1 MLLPEIDW
9 NRKFYFFYQLF
20 VSPAKNGHI
29 CEVECVDSFGPG
41 TVVVVVVPVVLL
53 TMSVVRMVQAFGGV
67 SAIGPVPRGAR
78 C

>member
-41 TVVVVVVPVVLL
+41 TVVVVVPVVLL
-53 TMSVVRMVQAFGGV
+53 TMSVVLVVQAFGGV
-67 SAIGPVPRGAR
+67 SAIGPVPRGVR

>member
-9 NRKFYFFYQLF
+9 NRKFYFFYPLF

-41 TVVVVVVPVVLL
+41 TVVVVVPVVLLL
-53 TMSVVRMVQAFGGV
+53 TMSVVRVVQAFGGV